1 MSYILVRI
9 MVQNMKIAKHKK
21 AERSGLQEAEHILT
35 SSPEQ
40 ETFTPRETSVKG
52 GNELEI

>member
-1 MSYILVRI
+1 MGYVLSYILVRI

-21 AERSGLQEAEHILT
+21 AERSGLQEAEQILT

-40 ETFTPRETSVKG
+40 ETFTPRENKCQRRK
-52 GNELEI
+52 